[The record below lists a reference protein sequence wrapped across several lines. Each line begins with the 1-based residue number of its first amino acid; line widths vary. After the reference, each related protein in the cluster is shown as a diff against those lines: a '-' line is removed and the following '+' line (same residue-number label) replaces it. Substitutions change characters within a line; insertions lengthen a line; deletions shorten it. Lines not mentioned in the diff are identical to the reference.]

1 MQEIFLREKSVA
13 RQISI
18 SSLEDLLKARE
29 SANIRIT
36 INYVTYALY
45 HMHIAKI
52 YINYVLF
59 LIYEFM
65 NKSD

>member
-1 MQEIFLREKSVA
+1 MQEIFLREKGVA

-36 INYVTYALY
+36 INYVAYTPYR
-45 HMHIAKI
+45 MHIAKI
-52 YINYVLF
+52 YVNYVLF